1 MKGSH
6 FEDSAEDIRK
16 SLEAERRQRAIL
28 RELKEARR
36 RLGWSQAML
45 GEKARLRQTHVSAI
59 LKGDMAPNLST
70 FLDLAHAMDLE
81 VLLVSKAL
89 VPAVEKTVTKLAH
102 GREVLTYRGDDR
114 PRYAATGLEDAGAGA
129 EVRSARAA
137 GGDRPRYAVRD
148 SGEG

>member
-1 MKGSH
+1 MKGSR
-6 FEDSAEDIRK
+6 FKDSPEEIRK

-45 GEKARLRQTHVSAI
+45 GEKARLSQTHVSAI

-89 VPAVEKTVTKLAH
+89 VPAVKKTVENSAR
-102 GREVLTYRGDDR
+102 GRDVLTYRGDDR
-114 PRYAATGLEDAGAGA
+114 PRYAASGLEDAGIGA
-129 EVRSARAA
+129 EARPARAA
-137 GGDRPRYAVRD
+137 GGDRPRYTVRD
-148 SGEG
+148 LGEG